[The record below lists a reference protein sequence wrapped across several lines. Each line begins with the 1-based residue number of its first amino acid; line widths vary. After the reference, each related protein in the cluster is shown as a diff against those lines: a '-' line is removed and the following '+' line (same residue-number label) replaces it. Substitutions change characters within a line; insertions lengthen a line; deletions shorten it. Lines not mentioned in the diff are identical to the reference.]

1 MVDKESCSKQNLI
14 FSHYIGIYT
23 ACLVKGTFFT
33 SISKSKKYYEK
44 KNNRGNKAKTN

>member
-1 MVDKESCSKQNLI
+1 MANKESYSKEKII

-33 SISKSKKYYEK
+33 LILNSKKYYK
-44 KNNRGNKAKTN
+44 KENKRG

>member
-1 MVDKESCSKQNLI
+1 MVNKENYSKEKNY

-33 SISKSKKYYEK
+33 LILDSKKYYNK
-44 KNNRGNKAKTN
+44 KNDRS